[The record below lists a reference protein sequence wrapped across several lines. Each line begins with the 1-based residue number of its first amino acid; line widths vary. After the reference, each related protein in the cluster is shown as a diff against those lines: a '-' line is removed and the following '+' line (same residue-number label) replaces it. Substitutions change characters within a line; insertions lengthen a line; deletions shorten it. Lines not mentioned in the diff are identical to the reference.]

1 MSAKRARYDGPF
13 QEVQVQDSEAG
24 IYSEVYV
31 VKRGGLLP
39 LEAGA
44 RVRDELLQDADA
56 WSEVK
61 QADQKK
67 DGDA

>member
-1 MSAKRARYDGPF
+1 MSTKRARYDGPHD
-13 QEVQVQDSEAG
+13 EVAVQDSEAG
-24 IYSEVYV
+24 IYSEAWI

-39 LEAGA
+39 ADVPA
-44 RVRDELLQDADA
+44 RVRDDLLAADE

-61 QADQKK
+61 QADLTKK